1 MSKSKKILFSLIGAG
16 LLAAMLTLGLTGF
29 GLYRYVSAAVTP
41 TPVPGQSS
49 SPDIMSQYWALFVKS
64 FASNLGVDQGK
75 LDSAFVAAIN
85 STLDQAVK
93 DGKIT
98 QAQADSVKSRY
109 AGGLSASNGAPFGF
123 GRGFGGF
130 GGFGF
135 FGGRGVRGGQLI
147 TSTDIASALGMNV
160 TDLNT
165 ALQSGKSIADLANT
179 QNKDLATVKSTL
191 LADVK
196 TRLDSQVTAK
206 TLTQSQADQLYQNL
220 TNSIDAMLNSTRP
233 MMGGRGGFPGFGMM
247 GPGGNQLITS
257 ADIAGALGMT
267 QADVNTAIQSGKSI
281 ADLAKAQNKDLAAVK
296 TTLLADAKTKLDSE
310 VTNKTLTQ
318 AQADKIYQN
327 FTNSIDNTLNN
338 THPFMGG
345 PGGRFRGPSQN
356 NPGVAPKI
364 GA

>member
-1 MSKSKKILFSLIGAG
+1 MSKSKKILFGVVGAG
-16 LLAAMLTLGLTGF
+16 LLAAMMTLGLTGF

-41 TPVPGQSS
+41 TPAPGQSS
-49 SPDIMSQYWALFVKS
+49 SPDIMSTYWTLFVKS
-64 FASNLGVDQGK
+64 FAANLGVDQGK

-98 QAQADSVKSRY
+98 QSQADSVKNRY
-109 AGGLSASNGAPFGF
+109 SGGLSASNGAPFGF

-130 GGFGF
+130 GMFGKQ
-135 FGGRGVRGGQLI
+135 GPRGEQLI
-147 TSTDIASALGMNV
+147 TSTDIATALGMNV

-165 ALQSGKSIADLANT
+165 ALQSGKSIADLAKT

-191 LADVK
+191 LADAK

-206 TLTQSQADQLYQNL
+206 TITQSQADQLYQNL
-220 TNSIDAMLNSTRP
+220 TNTIDAMLNSNRP
-233 MMGGRGGFPGFGMM
+233 MMGGRGGFPGFGMF
-247 GPGGNQLITS
+247 GPGAGQLITS
-257 ADIAGALGMT
+257 SDIAGALGMT

-281 ADLAKAQNKDLAAVK
+281 ADLAKTQNKDLATVK

-310 VTNKTLTQ
+310 VTNKTITQ
-318 AQADKIYQN
+318 AQADQIYQN
-327 FTNSIDNTLNN
+327 LTNSIDAMLNN

-345 PGGRFRGPSQN
+345 PGRFRGPGQK
-356 NPGVAPKI
+356 NPGTTPNT